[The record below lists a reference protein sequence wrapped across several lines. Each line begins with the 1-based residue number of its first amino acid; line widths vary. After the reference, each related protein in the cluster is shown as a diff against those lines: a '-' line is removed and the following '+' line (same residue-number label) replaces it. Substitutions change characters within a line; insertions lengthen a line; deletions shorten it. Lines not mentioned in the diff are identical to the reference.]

1 MAFLVREL
9 DQVSFKLDQ
18 GDKAQQSLYDETKLL
33 LLKHANFVEWYLQF
47 LLGEL
52 VPTASYQRHIAS
64 LKAINI
70 VIQSGIVEESP
81 GNPAAQVPA
90 NSTVWPFKV
99 DFFTSRSMR
108 LLLDLLM
115 DPFEDVRIAAAE
127 ILALA
132 PQDRF
137 AHRTHGALSK
147 DIEPLNR
154 SINNPG
160 TQATS
165 QARNQDSSSQQLDLL
180 LNYISRAK
188 DASRRTGRADYA
200 DGVARS
206 YRILYGLQTPLE
218 DKVALLEELV
228 HDLEIKVEIANNDLA
243 QAVVEAPVHA
253 NFATLR

>member
-18 GDKAQQSLYDETKLL
+18 GDKAQRSLYDETRLL
-33 LLKHANFVEWYLQF
+33 LLKHENFVEWYLQF

-70 VIQSGIVEESP
+70 IIQSGIVEEGS

-132 PQDRF
+132 PRNRF
-137 AHRTHGALSK
+137 ASRTHGAWSK
-147 DIEPLNR
+147 DIEPLNQ
-154 SINNPG
+154 SMNNSG
-160 TQATS
+160 TQAT
-165 QARNQDSSSQQLDLL
+165 NQDPNQNSSSRQLDLL
-180 LNYISRAK
+180 LDSLSRAK

-206 YRILYGLQTPLE
+206 YRILYGLQISLE
-218 DKVALLEELV
+218 GKVALLEELV
-228 HDLEIKVEIANNDLA
+228 RDLEIKVDIATKDLA

-253 NFATLR
+253 NFATLK